1 MKCNIDSGT
10 NEEWGRIKTST
21 LHGKTN
27 ISGRRCAGDKRRQI
41 KGDKQGPDVGM
52 AKPKLWNAW
61 KRIIFVVYRE
71 GPRERITIKFK

>member
-27 ISGRRCAGDKRRQI
+27 ISGRRCAGDKTRHI
-41 KGDKQGPDVGM
+41 KGDKNKDLTL
-52 AKPKLWNAW
+52 K
-61 KRIIFVVYRE
+61 VY
-71 GPRERITIKFK
+71 G